1 MAYATWILP
10 HWFAVV
16 GQRGLGARVPDR
28 GLLSLNEIL
37 RRPQGWV
44 VFVRSA
50 NERTDIE
57 QYGNARMRVRE

>member
-10 HWFAVV
+10 HWFAVR
-16 GQRGLGARVPDR
+16 GQRGLGVRVPDG

-37 RRPQGWV
+37 RRPQDRV

-50 NERTDIE
+50 NERAYIE
-57 QYGNARMRVRE
+57 QYGNARMRVRG